1 MMIVLRERQMYGR
14 KAWSVTLELGM
25 HLDMTEEV
33 GGMDNNHRNLGYK
46 GLQETT
52 QSLPLAF
59 QLRRQILLDQGL
71 VFLYRCFSSF
81 LFDQAD
87 AFSF

>member
-14 KAWSVTLELGM
+14 KAWSVTLESGM

-33 GGMDNNHRNLGYK
+33 GGMDNNYQNLGYK

-52 QSLPLAF
+52 QSLCLAF

-71 VFLYRCFSSF
+71 VFLYRCFFSF
-81 LFDQAD
+81 LFDQVD

>member
-14 KAWSVTLELGM
+14 KAWSVTLESGM

-33 GGMDNNHRNLGYK
+33 GVMDNNHRNLGYK